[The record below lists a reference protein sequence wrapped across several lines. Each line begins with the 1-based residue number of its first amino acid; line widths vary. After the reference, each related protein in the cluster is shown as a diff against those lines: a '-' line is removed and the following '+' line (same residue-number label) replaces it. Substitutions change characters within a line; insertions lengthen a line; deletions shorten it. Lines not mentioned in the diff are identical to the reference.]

1 MSDPIRVTIY
11 SRADCHLC
19 DQARRVVEAS
29 VRRLSLPVVI
39 QEVDIDSDRE
49 LVRRYSSDVPVIAI
63 DGEEAFQHSV
73 DEEAFATAVR
83 ARIGRKRTA
92 AFTNRSPTPG
102 QSLTGMAGES
112 CVPCRGGVPP
122 LTHDEIQPLQQEL
135 GNGWSVVDDH
145 HLTKDFTF
153 PDFVT
158 ALAFTNRVGQIAEH
172 EGHHPD
178 IQLSWGHVGITI
190 WTHKINGLT
199 RSDFILAAK
208 IERSSEEKQEQV
220 KKP

>member
-19 DQARRVVEAS
+19 AEARRVIDAS
-29 VRRLSLPVVI
+29 VRRLSLPVVV

-49 LVRRYSSDVPVIAI
+49 LSRRYGIDVPVIAI

-73 DEEAFATAVR
+73 DEEAFASAVR
-83 ARIGRKRTA
+83 ARVGRKRTA
-92 AFTNRSPTPG
+92 AGTNRSQKPG
-102 QSLTGMAGES
+102 STATGMAAES

-122 LTHDEIQPLQQEL
+122 LTEEEIKQPLEEL
-135 GNGWSVVDDH
+135 GNGWKVEAGH
-145 HLTKDFTF
+145 HLMKEYTF
-153 PDFVT
+153 PDFLS
-158 ALAFTNRVGQIAEH
+158 ALAFTNRVGEIAER

-178 IQLSWGHVGITI
+178 IALSWGRVGIKT
-190 WTHKINGLT
+190 WTHKIDGLT

-208 IERSSEEKQEQV
+208 IEQLR
-220 KKP
+220 

>member
-1 MSDPIRVTIY
+1 MSNPIRVTIY

-19 DQARRVVEAS
+19 DQARRTVESS

-49 LVRRYSSDVPVIAI
+49 LARRYSNDVPVIAI

-83 ARIGRKRTA
+83 ARVGRRRTA
-92 AFTNRSPTPG
+92 DTTNRSKPPG
-102 QSLTGMAGES
+102 ETAAGMAGES

-122 LTHDEIQPLQQEL
+122 LTHDEIEPLQQEL
-135 GNGWSVVDDH
+135 GNGWIVVEDH
-145 HLTKDFTF
+145 HVTKQFTF
-153 PDFVT
+153 PDFAT
-158 ALAFTNRVGQIAEH
+158 ALAFTNRIGEIAEH

-178 IQLSWGHVGITI
+178 IQLSWGRVGISI
-190 WTHKINGLT
+190 WTHKIDGLT

-208 IERSSEEKQEQV
+208 IEQAR
-220 KKP
+220 